1 MKRIEVKMLIDFDEK
16 QTNSEIVQTNLMNEI
31 DDTING
37 VVKLVSLI
45 DEFEVA

>member
-45 DEFEVA
+45 DEFEVE

>member
-16 QTNSEIVQTNLMNEI
+16 QTNSEIVQTNLMYEI

>member
-16 QTNSEIVQTNLMNEI
+16 QTNSEIVQTNLMYEI

-45 DEFEVA
+45 DEFEVE

>member
-1 MKRIEVKMLIDFDEK
+1 MKRIEVKMIIDFDEK

>member
-16 QTNSEIVQTNLMNEI
+16 QTNSEIIQTYLMNEI

-45 DEFEVA
+45 DEIEVE

>member
-16 QTNSEIVQTNLMNEI
+16 QTNSEIVKTNLMNEI

-45 DEFEVA
+45 DEFEVE

>member
-1 MKRIEVKMLIDFDEK
+1 MKRIEVKMIIDFDEK
-16 QTNSEIVQTNLMNEI
+16 QTNSEIVQTYLMNEI

>member
-37 VVKLVSLI
+37 VVKRVDLI
-45 DEFEVA
+45 DEIEVA

>member
-16 QTNSEIVQTNLMNEI
+16 QTNSEIVQTYLMNEI
-31 DDTING
+31 DDVING

-45 DEFEVA
+45 DEIEVA

>member
-16 QTNSEIVQTNLMNEI
+16 QTNSEIVQTYLMNEI